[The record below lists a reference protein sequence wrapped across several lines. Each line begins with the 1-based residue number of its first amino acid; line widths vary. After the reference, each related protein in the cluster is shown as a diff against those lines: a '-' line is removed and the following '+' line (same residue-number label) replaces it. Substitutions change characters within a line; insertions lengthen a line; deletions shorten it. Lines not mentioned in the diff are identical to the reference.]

1 MWVSSQ
7 IVFPPECTA
16 LLKRKGNIKKR
27 KCSSRHR
34 KERLESLTRKGEKGR
49 REEREEDETRRH
61 TAVES
66 SPHQGRDVG
75 YPSFVSK
82 PMKTVVVAGGRR
94 MFLLVQEPT
103 PLLLFL
109 LKMLYPF
116 YFSIPF
122 KGSVLPRDGGFV
134 GVLTF
139 LFLFFFSPF

>member
-1 MWVSSQ
+1 MF
-7 IVFPPECTA
+7 FPPECTA

-75 YPSFVSK
+75 RVSQLRLQ
-82 PMKTVVVAGGRR
+82 AHEDGRCCGWS
-94 MFLLVQEPT
+94 
-103 PLLLFL
+103 
-109 LKMLYPF
+109 KD
-116 YFSIPF
+116 
-122 KGSVLPRDGGFV
+122 VLV
-134 GVLTF
+134 GVGAYS
-139 LFLFFFSPF
+139 SPFIPP